1 VEVAIETARHTTPS
15 LRVALARGVVLHE
28 SVRGCDL
35 RIDAAIENAREK
47 LEPVSDSPRLDVE
60 VLLARALDLPRSY
73 LLAHPEEVLD
83 EASLE
88 RFLDAVERRQQGVPL
103 SYITGEKEFWSLSL
117 EVAPGVLVPRPE
129 TELLVELALREI
141 PRDDEYFVLDLGTGS
156 GAIAIALAS
165 ERPACRI
172 VASDT
177 SAAALAIARHNAA
190 KHCLANIEFVQGDWA
205 APVADERFDLIV
217 SNPPYVRADDPALA
231 DLRFEPQEALVSG
244 DDGLDAIRTL
254 ARDCRRLLKP
264 SGLLL
269 FEHGVEQQ
277 AEVGAILNREGWSGI
292 ESFRDLSGRPRAT
305 RAVLG
310 EGEANNR

>member
-1 VEVAIETARHTTPS
+1 
-15 LRVALARGVVLHE
+15 
-28 SVRGCDL
+28 L
-35 RIDAAIENAREK
+35 RIDAAIENARGK
-47 LEPVSDSPRLDVE
+47 LEPVSDSPRLDAE

-88 RFLDAVERRQQGVPL
+88 RFLDAVERRRQGMPL

-129 TELLVELALREI
+129 TELLVELALRAI
-141 PRDDEYFVLDLGTGS
+141 PRDDGYAVLDLGTGS

-177 SAAALAIARHNAA
+177 STAALSIAHHNAA
-190 KHCLANIEFVQGDWA
+190 KHGFANIEFVQGDWA
-205 APVADERFDLIV
+205 TPVAEERFDLIV
-217 SNPPYVRADDPALA
+217 SNPPYVRAGDPALA
-231 DLRFEPQEALVSG
+231 TLRFEPQEALVAG
-244 DDGLDAIRTL
+244 GDGLDAIRTL

-264 SGLLL
+264 AGLLL
-269 FEHGVEQQ
+269 LEHGVEQQ
-277 AEVGAILNREGWSGI
+277 AEVAQILARERWSSI
-292 ESFRDLSGRPRAT
+292 ETFSDLSGRPRAT
-305 RAVLG
+305 RAARG
-310 EGEANNR
+310 CTGT